1 MKIPYFDSHCDTASL
16 LTMKQGQLLK
26 NDGHIDLERGQAYR
40 YAQFFA
46 IFGIAEFAKKPYTQL
61 FDETYSYL
69 TQQLEQNA
77 DIVSFCRTAADA
89 RAANAAGKT
98 AAFVTVEDANLL
110 DCSIEGLER
119 GHELGVK
126 AVAITWNFKNALSG
140 TNVTGEGLT
149 DLGRAFVRRM
159 YDLGV
164 IVDVS
169 HISDAGFFDICDI
182 ASGPIVATHSNSR
195 AVFGHQRNL
204 TDDMYREIIRSGGT
218 AGINLYADFIA
229 EDADID
235 SVLRHMEHFLDLGG
249 EKCLSMGGDLDGC
262 ERLPRG
268 MEGVQDIAKLY
279 NEAER
284 RFGKALAE
292 DVFYNNLMRV
302 VESVEK

>member
-1 MKIPYFDSHCDTASL
+1 MKIPYFDSHCDTASHL
-16 LTMKQGQLLK
+16 AMRNGQMRK

-61 FDETYSYL
+61 FDETYSFL
-69 TQQLEQNA
+69 MDQLEKNS
-77 DIVSFCRTAADA
+77 DIVSFCRSSAEAK
-89 RAANAAGKT
+89 AANDAGKT

-149 DLGRAFVRRM
+149 DQGRAFVKRM

-164 IVDVS
+164 MVDVS

-204 TDDMYREIIRSGGT
+204 TDDMYREIIHSGGT
-218 AGINLYADFIA
+218 AGINLYADFVA
-229 EDADID
+229 EDANID

-262 ERLPRG
+262 ERLPQG
-268 MEGVQDIAKLY
+268 IEGIQDVSKLY
-279 NEAER
+279 NELEH
-284 RFGKALAE
+284 RFGKSLAE

-302 VESVEK
+302 LESVE